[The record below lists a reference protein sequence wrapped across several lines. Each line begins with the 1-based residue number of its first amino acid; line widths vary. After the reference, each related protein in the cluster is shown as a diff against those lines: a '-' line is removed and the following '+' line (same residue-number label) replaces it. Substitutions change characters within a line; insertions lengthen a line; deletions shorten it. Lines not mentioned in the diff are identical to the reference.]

1 VHSNS
6 DRPKSDLNHI
16 CEGEIPSQIG
26 SYIVEALIESNDYH
40 ECYRGF
46 DLVKKIPVFIKRL
59 TPHAQRSQGPT
70 KDYFSREIRILRTL
84 NHPNLCSML
93 QAGMENGRPYLVCSY
108 VFGITLR
115 EFLIQEFPRPNESL
129 FIIRQIA
136 LALSYLHTKQIIHND
151 LKPEN
156 IIITPSLEAI
166 LIDFSIAERLGGHQ
180 DLKINQ
186 LVGTLLYMS
195 PERQS
200 QSSPTSTASDLYSFA
215 IICYELITG
224 RLSQGT
230 IQLSSLPKPLQTVF
244 AKSLQSDP
252 KMRYASI
259 NDFLLEIEQ
268 HKQSLP
274 GIHLPLRISK
284 PNIELLDV
292 DSKGSVFKQ
301 EGLEAVF
308 VSSSSFQGE
317 NEILS
322 CGFDGKHESLSM
334 IQLRSPDRSLLYYL
348 KGQIQGFDQKKWKSP
363 IFMQWLDWFTTEN
376 IIEKDSLNAVWV
388 QTTLKHFQ
396 IWLHGSMM
404 AICLQPKNINQP
416 LLVVES
422 IGPWKQAL
430 FPRDDLFPQTILIF
444 PKNGLSSEIILQ
456 EILPL
461 AKLCGRDLYALCH
474 VISRRLSD
482 LFTKIT
488 AHFFYPNRIALPTL
502 GLNSCTFSTQFCKKI
517 LPEGEDNV

>member
-1 VHSNS
+1 MHFNS
-6 DRPKSDLNHI
+6 DRSKSELNQI

-26 SYIVEALIESNDYH
+26 SYLVEALIESNAYH

-59 TPHAQRSQGPT
+59 TSHAQHSQGST

-115 EFLIQEFPRPNESL
+115 EFLIQEFPRPTESL
-129 FIIRQIA
+129 LIIRQIA
-136 LALSYLHTKQIIHND
+136 SALSYLHTKQIIHND

-156 IIITPSLEAI
+156 IIITPNLETV
-166 LIDFSIAERLGGHQ
+166 LIDFSISERLGGHQ

-186 LVGTLLYMS
+186 LAGTLLYMS

-200 QSSPTSTASDLYSFA
+200 QSCPTSTASDLYSFA

-224 RLSQGT
+224 RLSQGI
-230 IQLSSLPKPLQTVF
+230 IQLNMLPIPLQSVF
-244 AKSLQSDP
+244 SKGLQSDP
-252 KMRYASI
+252 KMRYASVD
-259 NDFLLEIEQ
+259 DFLLEIER
-268 HKQSLP
+268 HKKSLP
-274 GIHLPLRISK
+274 GIHLPLRINK
-284 PNIELLDV
+284 PNIQLVDT
-292 DSKGSVFKQ
+292 DSKGNISKQ

-308 VSSSSFQGE
+308 ISSSGFQGE
-317 NEILS
+317 NELLS
-322 CGFDGKHESLSM
+322 CGFDGKYDCLSM
-334 IQLRSPDRSLLYYL
+334 IQFDSPNRSLLYYL
-348 KGQIQGFDQKKWKSP
+348 KGQIEEFDQKKWKGP
-363 IFMQWLDWFTTEN
+363 AFMQWLDLFRTKN
-376 IIEKDSLNAVWV
+376 IIQEDSFNAVWL

-396 IWLHGSMM
+396 IWLQGSMM
-404 AICLQPKNINQP
+404 AICLQPKNIHQP
-416 LLVVES
+416 LLMVES
-422 IGPWKQAL
+422 TGPWKQAL
-430 FPRDDLFPQTILIF
+430 FPRDDLFSQTILIF

-461 AKLCGRDLYALCH
+461 ANLCAKDLYALCH

-482 LFTKIT
+482 LFTKVT
-488 AHFFYPNRIALPTL
+488 THFFYPNRIALPTL